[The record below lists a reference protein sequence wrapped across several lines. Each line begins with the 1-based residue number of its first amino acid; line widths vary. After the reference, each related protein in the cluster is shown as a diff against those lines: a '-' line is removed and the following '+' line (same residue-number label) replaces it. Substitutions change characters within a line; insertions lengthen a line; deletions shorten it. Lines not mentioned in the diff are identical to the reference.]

1 MKRVFLCAG
10 DESGWAIDEDRR
22 LTAAA
27 LDGVARLV
35 ERPDEAEVIHSCWW
49 EPLMRLPREA
59 VAGKPVVCQMAG
71 DPARVMAE
79 PAFIGAMSR
88 VTQWVAQ
95 SRHGWERMR
104 VLSAGAALVPYAV
117 DPTPFLGEN
126 GPDDPRVARA
136 RAELSRARSAR
147 ERGAYVVASFHRDT
161 AGPQVSPAMDIPK
174 LVKGPDVL
182 VEVLAGLRERGVPV
196 VALLAG
202 PRRQWVRARL
212 AERGV
217 PVVYAGDE
225 RAGDDYPG
233 NTLPREQLA
242 RLYALADVC
251 VSTSRSEGGPRGILE
266 AAAAGVAQLATRTG
280 LAAEVLHPDAVV
292 DDAAK
297 AIERLCADLAGG
309 VLRRLAPAARA
320 LVRSAYTVEANR
332 ARWAEVYRGLD
343 AGHGS
348 GAVGRPAIRLGGT
361 SVATVNPTAEGA
373 ARGMA
378 VPARPARAGR
388 VAFWNKFTT
397 GPWGGGNQFMTAL
410 MAEAGRAG
418 VRTSANGEP
427 GDAPGDAGGFA
438 GHVVNSV
445 QFDLERFEA
454 MVKPGEARVVHR
466 IDGPISVLRGTPDSM
481 EQDRRCF
488 EFNRKH
494 ATATVIQSWHTVRA
508 LAELGFEPVRPVLVL
523 NAADPA
529 IFHPP
534 PVPREPGAR
543 LRIVASAW
551 SPSPGKGA
559 AIYEWMDRNLDPS
572 QYEFT
577 FVGNTPAT
585 LRHARAVKPLPSAE
599 LAALLREQDVYIT
612 ASRNDPCSNALIEA
626 LACGLPA
633 LYYDS
638 GGHPELTGFGGLPFR
653 RPEEIPPLLE
663 RLREHHAM
671 YRRLIAVPTLASV
684 TRRYM
689 DLIFGDEA
697 YRSER

>member
-1 MKRVFLCAG
+1 MRRVFLCAG

-22 LTAAA
+22 LTA
-27 LDGVARLV
+27 LSLEGVARVV
-35 ERPDEAEVIHSCWW
+35 ERPDEAEVIHACWW

-71 DPARVMAE
+71 DPARVMSE
-79 PAFIGAMSR
+79 PAFVGAMGR

-117 DPTPFLGEN
+117 DPMPFQGEN

-136 RAELSRARSAR
+136 RAEVSRARRS
-147 ERGAYVVASFHRDT
+147 GPAYVVASFHRDT
-161 AGPQVSPAMDIPK
+161 AGAQVSAAMDVPK

-182 VEVLAGLRERGVPV
+182 VEVLSGLRAMGVPV

-212 AERGV
+212 ASRGV
-217 PVVYAGDE
+217 PVIYAGDE
-225 RAGDDYPG
+225 HAGDDYPA

-251 VSTSRSEGGPRGILE
+251 VSTSRSEGGPRAILE
-266 AAAAGVAQLATRTG
+266 AAAAGIAQLATRTG
-280 LAAEVLHPDAVV
+280 LAEEVLHPDAIV
-292 DDAAK
+292 DDAAE
-297 AIERLCADLAGG
+297 AIERMRADHAGG
-309 VLRRLAPAARA
+309 VLRRLAPASRA

-332 ARWAEVYRGLD
+332 ARWAEVYRGLEARHEGG
-343 AGHGS
+343 AGQG
-348 GAVGRPAIRLGGT
+348 
-361 SVATVNPTAEGA
+361 ATVVRVS
-373 ARGMA
+373 RGPA
-378 VPARPARAGR
+378 VPPRPSRAGR
-388 VAFWNKFTT
+388 VGFWNKFTT

-410 MAEAGRAG
+410 MTEAARAG
-418 VRTSANGEP
+418 VRASANGE
-427 GDAPGDAGGFA
+427 GGSEAEEFA

-445 QFDLERFEA
+445 QFDMERFEA
-454 MVKPGEARVVHR
+454 MVRPGATRVVHR

-488 EFNRKH
+488 EFNRTY

-508 LAELGFEPVRPVLVL
+508 LAELGFAPVRPVLIL

-534 PVPREPGAR
+534 ATPREPGPPPAR

-559 AIYEWMDRNLDPS
+559 AIYEWMDRNLDPAR
-572 QYEFT
+572 YEFT
-577 FVGNTPAT
+577 FVGNTPAA
-585 LRHARAVKPLPSAE
+585 LRHARVVPPLPSRE
-599 LAALLREQDVYIT
+599 LAALLREQDVYVT

-626 LACGLPA
+626 LSCGLPA

-638 GGHPELTGFGGLPFR
+638 GGHPELVGMGGLAFR
-653 RPEEIPPLLE
+653 RPEEIPALLE
-663 RLREHHAM
+663 RLREHHGM
-671 YRRLIAVPTLASV
+671 YRRLIAVPTLADV
-684 TRRYM
+684 ARRYL
-689 DLIFGDEA
+689 DLIFGDSA